1 MAINRNGQATKYKF
15 LHNGRMLKKGFHNST
30 TLIWSAGS
38 TVTYKVDT
46 GVEYTEEVDSGA
58 TCLAPKTFAPTK
70 DDWTFVGWREDSTA
84 NGDVLTNKV
93 MDSEPITLYAVFS
106 QTVTT
111 NWISGEAGAT
121 KKTVTGTNYYNN
133 GNIGYATLDVP
144 AHADYSGWTWRGWS
158 YNGKTEANASVD
170 PNKDA
175 ETLTS
180 VDGIRTYYGLYQKT
194 VTQTFI
200 SHNKTEKVTGTAY
213 YNASGNVQNASI
225 TYPSGAAYS
234 GWSWRGWS
242 AHNATA
248 ADAAVEF
255 GAGQVLKTL
264 SDYTVYG
271 LYQQSVTLTY
281 YDNSSTA
288 ATKSGTRYYNAAG
301 NNKNPSFTMTQT
313 INALFSRRGWATS
326 NAADASIVYANGAT
340 IELTNNL
347 TIYGCYSTEIT
358 LTYYDNSS
366 TKQTKSGTRYY
377 NSAGNYKNPSFTL
390 TQVAISGWTA
400 RGWSTGTAG
409 NSSIS
414 YNNNTA
420 FTRDSNVTLYGC
432 YSKSVTLSYNGNGA
446 TSGSTSSQSG
456 TAYRNYAGTI
466 IGASF
471 TLRDNGFSR
480 TNHAF
485 TGWNLGAVGAQVTLN
500 ENTTAYAQWRLVS
513 LVLFDNGTLRSGD
526 SFAEYEV
533 WSNDSSDDTAL
544 REASCGNTL
553 YAYGRTANYDRYSV
567 AYGMFNKAIDLSG
580 FTKLRVTIQSASIV
594 SSNNSRWFAGLRN
607 NIYAGGSQ
615 WADLPWLDNC
625 VVLSEATGGTF
636 DVDLTAYKNAYGNTA
651 YFLFGA
657 GKINGNH
664 PNGGAWVHIS
674 KVWLE

>member
-15 LHNGRMLKKGFHNST
+15 QHNGRGLKKGYHNSE

-58 TCLAPKTFAPTK
+58 TCLAPKTFTPKK
-70 DDWTFVGWREDSTA
+70 DGWTFAGWKENSAA

-111 NWISGEAGAT
+111 NWISGEAGAS

-194 VTQTFI
+194 ITQTFI
-200 SHNKTEKVTGTAY
+200 SYNKTEKVTGTAY

-301 NNKNPSFTMTQT
+301 NNKNPSFVMNQ
-313 INALFSRRGWATS
+313 AASSGWSARGWSTT
-326 NAADASIVYANGAT
+326 NKGDASITYANGAT
-340 IELTNNL
+340 ITLTGNL
-347 TIYGCYSTEIT
+347 TIYGLYQQTIT
-358 LTYYDNSS
+358 VTYYDNSS
-366 TKQTKSGTRYY
+366 TAKTTKGTRYWAP
-377 NSAGNYKNPSFTL
+377 AGYINPSFTL
-390 TQVAISGWTA
+390 PQASVSGWSA

-409 NSSIS
+409 NSSIT

-456 TAYRNYAGTI
+456 TAYRNYAGTV

-500 ENTTAYAQWRLVS
+500 ESTTAYAQWKETIITV
-513 LVLFDNGTLRSGD
+513 
-526 SFAEYEV
+526 Y
-533 WSNDSSDDTAL
+533 
-544 REASCGNTL
+544 EASLNWNGNWIDAPTVSVSTNNTAYVNTAT
-553 YAYGRTANYDRYSV
+553 YAWA
-567 AYGMFNKAIDLSG
+567 K
-580 FTKLRVTIQSASIV
+580 
-594 SSNNSRWFAGLRN
+594 
-607 NIYAGGSQ
+607 AGGSDDDDYGNSGQ
-615 WADLPWLDNC
+615 KTILTLTDSASSQFAYADVTFTYLANADYGESEVYLDGEQINSGSSKTALTKNVTLTLSNKKSC
-625 VVLSEATGGTF
+625 TGQVVVEDNSSSTTMWSSGYIAPTKVVLH
-636 DVDLTAYKNAYGNTA
+636 N
-651 YFLFGA
+651 
-657 GKINGNH
+657 
-664 PNGGAWVHIS
+664 
-674 KVWLE
+674 